1 MSGIIERYNGF
12 VEAYRQRH
20 DNRDPG
26 FFKFAKYALK
36 AFFGYSVKTHN
47 AGKHIFKGPGD
58 SNTPAAKGLDSR
70 AVTGM
75 NEHSICRDPSEA
87 PEGYHR
93 VGVPDDK
100 VSWNTPFEDYKPSE
114 YTAVSVL
121 RQPVWADPLKPKD
134 VNWKDKAHQS
144 HLGEIKFDQTGMPL
158 NPKGRTGTE
167 GRGQLGKWGPNH
179 AADPIITRDGPDGTY
194 ELLLI
199 KRGDNGQW
207 ALPGGMVDPTDASFS
222 AAAIREL
229 AEEAL
234 NSPEVLDDD
243 IKSQLA
249 LLEGQLKIKG
259 ETDKEIEA
267 RIIGLRNKLVF
278 EKLKN
283 SPGFQQPEEVYKG
296 YVDDRRNTDNAWMET
311 AAYHTH
317 IEGSNPYLNKPEAGD
332 DAQHAQWVEVT
343 PELVNSLY
351 ASHPDIVKHVPR
363 IKEICA

>member
-1 MSGIIERYNGF
+1 MSGIIERYKGV

-26 FFKFAKYALK
+26 FFKCAKYALK

-58 SNTPAAKGLDSR
+58 SNTPAAKGLGSR

-75 NEHSICRDPSEA
+75 NEHSVCRDSREA

-93 VGVPDDK
+93 VSVPDEK
-100 VSWNTPFEDYKPSE
+100 VSWDTSFNDYKPSE

-121 RQPVWADPLKPKD
+121 RQPVWADPLNPKG
-134 VNWKDKAHQS
+134 VNWKDSAHQS
-144 HLGEIKFDQTGMPL
+144 HLGKISFDQEGMPL
-158 NPKGRTGTE
+158 NPKGRTGTA
-167 GRGQLGKWGPNH
+167 GRGLLGKWGPNL
-179 AADPIITRDGPDGTY
+179 AADPIITRDGPDGKY

-199 KRGDNGQW
+199 KRGDNRQW
-207 ALPGGMVDPTDASFS
+207 ALPGGMVDPTDESFS

-243 IKSQLA
+243 IKNQLSS
-249 LLEGQLKIKG
+249 LEDGLKQEGKA
-259 ETDKEIEA
+259 DKEIETKVTQ
-267 RIIGLRNKLVF
+267 LRNKLVF
-278 EKLKN
+278 EKVKN

-332 DAQHAQWVEVT
+332 DAIGAKWVEVT
-343 PELVNSLY
+343 PEVIKGLY
-351 ASHPDIVKHVPR
+351 ASHSDIVKNVPR